1 MIKNLVL
8 SFILSIG
15 ATMAHSET
23 KTLTTDGA
31 WCWFQDPRAVYLN
44 NQLFAGWM
52 THDGKLIIGSY
63 DPQSGDKKTFVLE
76 ESWDVD
82 DHNTLSILT
91 LPDNRLM
98 VFYARHNKVGLYCRT
113 TLNPADIT
121 QWQDEVT
128 VSDTDR
134 ITYSHPAYLADEGL
148 YFVVWRGPTW
158 KPTFATS
165 KDGIHWSASHILV
178 QEEGREASNIR
189 PYLKAVSDNKSTVHF
204 AFNDGHPR
212 NEPTN
217 SVYYIKY
224 EKGKFYRADGTQ
236 IGTIENLPIAHSE
249 SDVVYDAKPTQKRAW
264 IWDIAL
270 DKNGSPVLVYT
281 TIPTVTEH
289 HYHYAVHTPE
299 GWQTHHI
306 TPGGQWFPQTP
317 NGEQERETEYSG
329 GISLNHADPSIV
341 YLARPVNNIFEIE
354 RWQTPDNGA
363 TWASQAITE
372 NSTQLNVRPVIPRN
386 YPANK
391 IGVLWM
397 HGTYVHYTNYHT
409 EIRMTLEP

>member
-1 MIKNLVL
+1 MTKY
-8 SFILSIG
+8 ILFFFTFFM
-15 ATMAHSET
+15 AVTMTHAKT

-63 DPQSGDKKTFVLE
+63 DPKSGDKKTFVLE
-76 ESWDVD
+76 EDWDVD

-91 LPDNRLM
+91 LPNNHLM

-113 TLNPADIT
+113 TQNPADIT
-121 QWQDEVT
+121 KWQDEVT

-134 ITYSHPAYLADEGL
+134 ITYSHPAYLADEAL

-165 KDGIHWSASHILV
+165 KDGIHWSESHILV

-236 IGTIENLPIAHSE
+236 IGTIENLPIAHSK

-270 DKNGSPVLVYT
+270 NKNGSPVLVYT
-281 TIPTVTEH
+281 SIPTVTEH
-289 HYHYAVHTPE
+289 HYHYAIHTPQ

-306 TPGGQWFPQTP
+306 TPGGKWFPQTP

-329 GISLNHADPSIV
+329 GISLNHADPSTV
-341 YLARPVNNIFEIE
+341 YLSRPINDIFEIE
-354 RWQTPDNGA
+354 RWQTSDGGT
-363 TWASQAITE
+363 TWTSQAITK
-372 NSTQLNVRPVIPRN
+372 NATQLNVRPVIPRN

-397 HGTYVHYTNYHT
+397 SGTYIHYTDYHT
-409 EIRMTLEP
+409 EIHMILE